1 MAGEPL
7 DSGMS
12 QLQMQALTQHLER
25 IMKQQSDG
33 LHERLDQMEQAQQV
47 MANFMKVFLNHVRY
61 GAEAMYECVQD
72 PPKSGVDLE
81 GA

>member
-1 MAGEPL
+1 MVQITN
-7 DSGMS
+7 DNVVVC
-12 QLQMQALTQHLER
+12 
-25 IMKQQSDG
+25 K
-33 LHERLDQMEQAQQV
+33 V

>member
-1 MAGEPL
+1 VVEGGPSLADTNDVEAFGGF
-7 DSGMS
+7 S
-12 QLQMQALTQHLER
+12 
-25 IMKQQSDG
+25 MK
-33 LHERLDQMEQAQQV
+33 LV

-61 GAEAMYECVQD
+61 GAEAKDVCVQD

>member
-1 MAGEPL
+1 M
-7 DSGMS
+7 
-12 QLQMQALTQHLER
+12 
-25 IMKQQSDG
+25 I
-33 LHERLDQMEQAQQV
+33 
-47 MANFMKVFLNHVRY
+47 ANFMKVFLNHVRY